1 MDIILIVNRQAADLL
16 FCISEPLHVLI
27 SVSSDPVCVCV
38 CVCAS
43 SDPVCVLHCL
53 SARLWRACSVKEC
66 FLV

>member
-38 CVCAS
+38 CVLAVTLCVCSTAS
-43 SDPVCVLHCL
+43 LLGYGEHVV
-53 SARLWRACSVKEC
+53 
-66 FLV
+66 